1 MRRSRRSDGVP
12 AESATG
18 SLPDRQSRSG
28 RSAISEVVT
37 ARPEHAADGV
47 AAVVLNQL
55 GQLGNAAG
63 RHTRE
68 VAAAPIGMSRALTRR
83 IGAPG
88 PTVWGLVTEAA
99 SLATHVVFYP
109 AGVRAGRAQAADRYS
124 LAGLAPLQRGLL
136 IGHPAAAGMPI
147 LLVHGL
153 VDNRSIFARLQRTLR
168 RRGFAHVET
177 VNLPLYATDVP
188 NAARMLAAAIAETGA
203 RTGYQQVH
211 VVAHS
216 LGGLVARYYVQ
227 RLDGDEWVHTLVTLG
242 TPHGGT
248 RLAHLVPRVVPY
260 RLVASLRPGSPLL
273 SELAAPAPGCR
284 TRFLAVG
291 GGLDSVVRPESARL
305 CHPDLATTNV
315 TVPGLGHHALP
326 FNGDVAHGI
335 ATVLAQLDGPPA
347 WPTTPQT
354 GHPPPSRTPEQRQ
367 ATQTL

>member
-1 MRRSRRSDGVP
+1 V
-12 AESATG
+12 AT
-18 SLPDRQSRSG
+18 
-28 RSAISEVVT
+28 
-37 ARPEHAADGV
+37 
-47 AAVVLNQL
+47 
-55 GQLGNAAG
+55 
-63 RHTRE
+63 
-68 VAAAPIGMSRALTRR
+68 APIDVGRALTRR
-83 IGAPG
+83 IGVAPA
-88 PTVWGLVTEAA
+88 TVRGLVTEAA
-99 SLATHVVFYP
+99 SLATHVAFYP
-109 AGVRAGRAQAADRYS
+109 AGVRAGRAPAADRYS

-177 VNLPLYATDVP
+177 VNLPLYAIDVP
-188 NAARMLAAAIAETGA
+188 TAARMLAAAVTHSCG

-211 VVAHS
+211 IVAHS

-227 RLDGDEWVHTLVTLG
+227 RLDGDERVHTLVTLG

-273 SELAAPAPGCR
+273 TELAGPAQGCK
-284 TRFLAVG
+284 TRFLAIG
-291 GGLDSVVRPESARL
+291 GGLDSVVRPESAAL
-305 CHPDLATTNV
+305 HHPDLDRLNV

-335 ATVLAQLDGPPA
+335 ATALTEIDGPLA
-347 WPTTPQT
+347 WPAQ
-354 GHPPPSRTPEQRQ
+354 PPVQRPESRPIAEKQPEHRVSSSQGGGVQ
-367 ATQTL
+367 S